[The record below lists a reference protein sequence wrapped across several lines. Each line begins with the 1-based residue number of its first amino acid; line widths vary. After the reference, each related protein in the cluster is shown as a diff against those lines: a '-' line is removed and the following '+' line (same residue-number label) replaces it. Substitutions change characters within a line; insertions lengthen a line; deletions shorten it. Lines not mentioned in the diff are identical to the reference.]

1 MAVIIK
7 RDHKYNIDALTIEV
21 LKDLYRA
28 FKYAITSEFN
38 FIIRGTGIGLYCE
51 IQCQDCLESAD
62 VSDYEHW

>member
-28 FKYAITSEFN
+28 FKYAILVKKN
-38 FIIRGTGIGLYCE
+38 IYIKIWVV
-51 IQCQDCLESAD
+51 D
-62 VSDYEHW
+62 